1 MTCQLEEMDD
11 RRNKDSDQRIR
22 TNDRQACSFNFYK
35 GKKQYFLLIEN
46 GGGGGGGGG
55 EGTEGW
61 RVASSCSVSASQFGN
76 TLISDPMS
84 IGTDEKQRL

>member
-1 MTCQLEEMDD
+1 MDD

-55 EGTEGW
+55 RGRKGG
-61 RVASSCSVSASQFGN
+61 A
-76 TLISDPMS
+76 
-84 IGTDEKQRL
+84 